1 MVVDEFLAGY
11 FDVSSAKHGDQAVY
25 IGRDQAMQWSVFWN
39 GQSGCIP
46 ANTSEEAEAAA
57 HLHIDGDN
65 VCQAQLDWQQVPG
78 TKAQDVAI
86 PVKPGV

>member
-25 IGRDQAMQWSVFWN
+25 IGRDQAMQWSVFWD
-39 GQSGCIP
+39 GQISCIP

-57 HLHIDGDN
+57 HLLIDGDN
-65 VCQAQLDWQQVPG
+65 ICQAHLDWQQVPE
-78 TKAQDVAI
+78 TKSQDVA
-86 PVKPGV
+86 VGAKPRV